1 LCAAQSKVQK
11 NYRFGIDR
19 ANRFGKLSPNAA
31 PTPPRPGALRQ
42 RETEMATHGLDCNNW
57 RRSLSER
64 FALETGAR
72 LPYWIAL
79 VATVAFGLSVAGVR

>member
-1 LCAAQSKVQK
+1 
-11 NYRFGIDR
+11 
-19 ANRFGKLSPNAA
+19 
-31 PTPPRPGALRQ
+31 
-42 RETEMATHGLDCNNW
+42 MATHGLDCNNW